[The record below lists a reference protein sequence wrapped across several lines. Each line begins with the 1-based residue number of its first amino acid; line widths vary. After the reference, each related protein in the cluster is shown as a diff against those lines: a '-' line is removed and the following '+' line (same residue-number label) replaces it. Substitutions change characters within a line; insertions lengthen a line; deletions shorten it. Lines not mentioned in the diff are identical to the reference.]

1 MPERAR
7 VERRRAYRPIRRVKR
22 FSSLMRPEP
31 QNIVHICDE
40 VTDCL
45 RTWGEDPAVVARTR
59 CVVTEL
65 LARTDPA
72 RAMRFD
78 LAHRPG
84 RVDLRVTQ
92 SETVR
97 RTDAAAVPAG

>member
-22 FSSLMRPEP
+22 FSSVVRAEP
-31 QNIVHICDE
+31 DHVVQICDE

-45 RTWGEDPAVVARTR
+45 RAWGEEPEVVDRTR
-59 CVVTEL
+59 QVVTEL
-65 LARTDPA
+65 LSGTDPT
-72 RAMRFD
+72 RPMRFD

-84 RVDLRVTQ
+84 RVDLGVTQ

-97 RTDAAAVPAG
+97 RGPAIEAPT